1 MSRAVIYAVIAF
13 VGVVLQV
20 TLVDRLALPGGAVP
34 DLALV
39 IVVTIGLARD
49 PAEGMLAGFLTG
61 LDLDLAP
68 PASHLI
74 GASALVFCLVGYG
87 CGWLG
92 RRLEHSV
99 PRLVAAALIAT
110 AAGESMQAAAA
121 LISGNPNVTTASVG
135 RALPT
140 AVLYDAM
147 LCALALILVLGGR
160 HLPHAVLVR
169 LGRMARR
176 APKVRL
182 GRAARRR
189 PTRPA
194 QPSALGSASVRP
206 AGRPAA
212 VPRRLHV
219 RSANVRRRARRA
231 TSAMTDRHAAQVRQA
246 RSATPKLHLRS
257 TAHTPAHRGR
267 AWPKGRPQ

>member
-13 VGVVLQV
+13 FAVVLQV
-20 TLVDRLALPGGAVP
+20 TLVDRLALPGAAVP

-39 IVVTIGLARD
+39 IVVTIGLARGPD
-49 PAEGMLAGFLTG
+49 AGMLTGFLTG

-99 PRLVAAALIAT
+99 PRLLAAALIAT

-121 LISGNPNVTTASVG
+121 LISGNPNVTTDSVG

-147 LCALALILVLGGR
+147 LCAVALFLVLGAR
-160 HLPHAVLVR
+160 HQPHAVLAR
-169 LGRMARR
+169 LGRIARR
-176 APKVRL
+176 APMVRL

-189 PTRPA
+189 PARPA
-194 QPSALGSASVRP
+194 QPSAPGAASVRP
-206 AGRPAA
+206 DGRSAA
-212 VPRRLHV
+212 APRRLHV
-219 RSANVRRRARRA
+219 TPGNAQRRARRVA
-231 TSAMTDRHAAQVRQA
+231 SAMTDRHAARARLA
-246 RSATPKLHLRS
+246 RSATPRLHLRS
-257 TAHTPAHRGR
+257 SAHKAAHHGR
-267 AWPKGRPQ
+267 AWPSGRRR